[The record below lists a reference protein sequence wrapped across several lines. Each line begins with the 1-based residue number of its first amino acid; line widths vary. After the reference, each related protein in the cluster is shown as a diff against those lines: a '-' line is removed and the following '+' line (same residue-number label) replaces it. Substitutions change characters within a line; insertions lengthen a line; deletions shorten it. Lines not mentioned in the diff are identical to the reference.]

1 MKIRSEE
8 DNEVETEEIRNQRFN
23 SILNQQKDTIDGL
36 VVPVIKNVLDK
47 VGLKHNE
54 TLDKYPHQ
62 LSGGQRQRLMIA
74 RALLCKPNLSLQM
87 SLFQW

>member
-36 VVPVIKNVLDK
+36 VETIQ
-47 VGLKHNE
+47 GLKDRSFSN
-54 TLDKYPHQ
+54 K
-62 LSGGQRQRLMIA
+62 
-74 RALLCKPNLSLQM
+74 
-87 SLFQW
+87 

>member
-1 MKIRSEE
+1 MEYPLVKYKLASTKSKIYDE
-8 DNEVETEEIRNQRFN
+8 
-23 SILNQQKDTIDGL
+23 
-36 VVPVIKNVLDK
+36 IKNVLDK